1 MMVNGESFNMLN
13 SPNIARI
20 LVLIVSKRLQENLI
34 YLENEITYLRS
45 IAL

>member
-13 SPNIARI
+13 QPEYSQNPCSNCFQTLTR
-20 LVLIVSKRLQENLI
+20 KLI